1 MIAIIS
7 SLNLITDTFFL
18 EIAFHNKLTTT
29 FYIIYFS
36 SGNILSNSK
45 TIDDFDFILAVTN
58 HEKNTKHWFGTNF
71 LERIF
76 YSSHCLRCRYGILN
90 QWFTN
95 SFQVERRGN
104 STNFRK
110 AFNLVLIKLFNHN
123 ENLFV
128 QNWRKERKH
137 IITKKVTTGIK
148 DGRWLNILLEF
159 TVFSVFSEKVGLKYG
174 DFCRMP

>member
-1 MIAIIS
+1 MVYKYIG
-7 SLNLITDTFFL
+7 LIL
-18 EIAFHNKLTTT
+18 YLKLKQG
-29 FYIIYFS
+29 Y
-36 SGNILSNSK
+36 
-45 TIDDFDFILAVTN
+45 
-58 HEKNTKHWFGTNF
+58 
-71 LERIF
+71 
-76 YSSHCLRCRYGILN
+76 
-90 QWFTN
+90 
-95 SFQVERRGN
+95 ERRGN